1 MRGATNQN
9 EDVGAS
15 IDFSGNG
22 QPYSGY
28 LAPSETGSGPG
39 VIVIQEWWGLV
50 GHIKD
55 VADRFA
61 KEGFTAL
68 APDFY
73 HGKQTDEPDE
83 AGSLMMA
90 LEVPEAERV
99 IGGAVDALLANEATT
114 GEKVGVVGFCMGGQ
128 LSLYATTVNPK
139 IGACVDYYGIH
150 PNVHPKLENLQA
162 PVMGFF
168 AERDEHVWPAQVSV
182 LDMKLSELGKEHY
195 FKTYRGCQHAFFN
208 SDRPEVYNQ
217 EAAEDSWAVMVAF
230 FRRQLA

>member
-1 MRGATNQN
+1 MTGTMI
-9 EDVGAS
+9 E
-15 IDFSGNG
+15 FKGNG
-22 QPYSGY
+22 QPYTGY
-28 LAPSETGSGPG
+28 LSPSAEGKGRG

-73 HGKQTDEPDE
+73 HGKHTDEPDE

-90 LEVPEAERV
+90 LEVPDAERV
-99 IGGAVDALLANEATT
+99 IQGAVDALLANPATT
-114 GEKVGVVGFCMGGQ
+114 GGKVGVVGFCMGGQ
-128 LSLYATTVNPK
+128 LSLYAASINPK

-150 PNVHPKLENLQA
+150 PNVHPDLKSLQA
-162 PVMGFF
+162 PVLGFF
-168 AERDEHVWPAQVSV
+168 AERDEHVWVSQVSA
-182 LDMKLSELGKEHY
+182 LDMNLSELGKEHY
-195 FKTYRGCQHAFFN
+195 FKTYEGCQHAFFN

-217 EAAEDSWAVMVAF
+217 DAAEDSWAVMLKF
-230 FRRQLA
+230 FRRNLR